1 MEVKICE
8 ECGVHNDINNYE
20 CESCGYD
27 LTYTFAT
34 DLSKV
39 DKEDNYDEEEVRDIP
54 ATVCMPKEKTLVNT
68 NDGHSIVVPING
80 GTIGRD
86 GNIAKE
92 YFKGNIYV
100 SSNHLNN
107 GYKGGNIVV
116 TDLNSTNGTK
126 KNGFKISPGVETVL
140 LEEDKLT
147 IADLEFIIES

>member
-39 DKEDNYDEEEVRDIP
+39 DKENNCDEEEVRNIP
-54 ATVCMPKEKTLVNT
+54 VTVCMPKEKTLVNT
-68 NDGHSIVVPING
+68 NDGHSIVVPI
-80 GTIGRD
+80 
-86 GNIAKE
+86 
-92 YFKGNIYV
+92 
-100 SSNHLNN
+100 
-107 GYKGGNIVV
+107 
-116 TDLNSTNGTK
+116 
-126 KNGFKISPGVETVL
+126 NGFKISPGVETVL